1 LDAPILYR
9 EIPLPFSFAEE
20 NMELACY
27 SLYNAASYNPPHK
40 VLDGF
45 NVCGNCHSFTG
56 DGETIAL
63 DFDASSR
70 DKGGFFISKIDTVTA
85 FNKEHYLSW
94 SKFRNESTFGLFSKI
109 SWNGRYVVTTI
120 RDRVVSKKVEFLHPN
135 DLAYSQVFF
144 PVNGVLAIYDREKG
158 TLKEL
163 PGANDLKYVQ
173 SNAVWTPDDK
183 HIIFARAEAI
193 PYPDTNTQYKSFIDD
208 NELIEAYVTGEK
220 KMKYDL
226 FIIPFNDGEG
236 GKAIPVKGASMNNK
250 SNYFPA
256 VSPDG
261 KWLAYCQSDNLM
273 MLRPD
278 SRIHMTSLETGKSK
292 KLKSNFTAMNSW
304 HSWSP
309 NGKWLVF
316 SSKAFSAYTDMLL
329 THIDKN
335 GKASIPVLLENS
347 HATDRAVNYPEFIN
361 ISPDFTFT
369 MDYNYINIRQ
379 IFDVIENKK
388 DKTYAKE
395 LLIKF
400 L

>member
-1 LDAPILYR
+1 
-9 EIPLPFSFAEE
+9 
-20 NMELACY
+20 
-27 SLYNAASYNPPHK
+27 
-40 VLDGF
+40 
-45 NVCGNCHSFTG
+45 
-56 DGETIAL
+56 
-63 DFDASSR
+63 
-70 DKGGFFISKIDTVTA
+70 
-85 FNKEHYLSW
+85 
-94 SKFRNESTFGLFSKI
+94 
-109 SWNGRYVVTTI
+109 
-120 RDRVVSKKVEFLHPN
+120 
-135 DLAYSQVFF
+135 
-144 PVNGVLAIYDREKG
+144 LAIYDREKG

-163 PGANDLKYVQ
+163 PGANDLNYVQ

-208 NELIEAYVTGEK
+208 NELIEAYVTGKK

-278 SRIHMTSLETGKSK
+278 SRIHMTSLETGKSN
-292 KLKSNFTAMNSW
+292 KLKSNFTSMNSW

-316 SSKAFSAYTDMLL
+316 SSKAFSTYTDMLL

-369 MDYNYINIRQ
+369 MDYNYINIRH
-379 IFDVIENKK
+379 IYDVIEKKK
-388 DKTYAKE
+388 DTTYAKE

-400 L
+400 LEQEQVFTPEEYLSLGHI